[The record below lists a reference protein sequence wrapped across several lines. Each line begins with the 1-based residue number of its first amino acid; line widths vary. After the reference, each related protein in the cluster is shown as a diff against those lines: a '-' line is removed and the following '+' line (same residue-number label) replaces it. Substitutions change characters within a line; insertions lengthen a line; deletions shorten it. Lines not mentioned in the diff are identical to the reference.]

1 MDQIDH
7 FLSTIHY
14 PSTTTRIP
22 RSLSQMYLFKGSEYR
37 LLLLFGFI
45 AFEPFLPHD
54 YNLNLLCL
62 ATAMHLAETSTIKIT
77 QCNDINQLMNHF
89 LYSFPDLYSKR
100 HNVQVIHSMA
110 HIAQSVFDYGQ
121 LHNYSAFNY
130 ENILGE
136 FEFIF

>member
-22 RSLSQMYLFKGSEYR
+22 RSLSQMHLFKGSEYR

-62 ATAMHLAETSTIKIT
+62 ATAMHLAEASTIKIT
-77 QCNDINQLMNHF
+77 
-89 LYSFPDLYSKR
+89 
-100 HNVQVIHSMA
+100 
-110 HIAQSVFDYGQ
+110 
-121 LHNYSAFNY
+121 
-130 ENILGE
+130 
-136 FEFIF
+136 